1 MWAKTRL
8 LGLANIGFNE
18 VLRCQITHSGVR
30 PKNDKSKTPKH
41 FRKALDDAE
50 IAQIF
55 EGRVENLAVRVQ
67 GKLTTTWGHIEVHA
81 NRTTKNLHP
90 P

>member
-1 MWAKTRL
+1 M
-8 LGLANIGFNE
+8 
-18 VLRCQITHSGVR
+18 
-30 PKNDKSKTPKH
+30 
-41 FRKALDDAE
+41 DDAE